1 MKLAAL
7 IIAALCLLATSGGAQ
22 TVKAVAFNTTNN
34 TVVSTNRIIFTLLGT
49 AGGSAATPAF
59 AIAVGTNTVGLFAL
73 SQLGIGPYLGFSV
86 NGNRSFYISTNTI
99 RAELPISFSS
109 TTNSAETRTNLGLGL
124 PALTNTSN
132 VTTMRA
138 LAGSTN
144 TNQPF
149 SGSVVILD
157 FNEDSHNVTISNGI
171 ILNWQAP

>member
-22 TVKAVAFNTTNN
+22 TVKAVSFNTTNN
-34 TVVSTNRIIFTLLGT
+34 TVVSTNRIIFPALATLSGT
-49 AGGSAATPAF
+49 AAVPAF
-59 AIAVGTNTVGLFAL
+59 SIALGTNTVGLFAL

-86 NGNRSFYISTNTI
+86 NGNRAFYISTNTI

-149 SGSVVILD
+149 SGSISVVGTNNTNTLV
-157 FNEDSHNVTISNGI
+157 FSNGI
-171 ILNWQAP
+171 LLSQ